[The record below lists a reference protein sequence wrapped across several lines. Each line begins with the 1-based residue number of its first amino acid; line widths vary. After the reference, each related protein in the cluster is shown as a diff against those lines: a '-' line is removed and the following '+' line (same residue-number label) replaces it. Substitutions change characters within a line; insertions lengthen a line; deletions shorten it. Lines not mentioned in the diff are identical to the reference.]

1 MPLIQ
6 STNRSESKSDLTKNR
21 FSRPSHLDRE
31 QLEYSAKTLFTY
43 GVILFTAIGIGAS
56 ITYMT
61 VQQLKK

>member
-6 STNRSESKSDLTKNR
+6 QKKANNSDLTKNR
-21 FSRPSHLDRE
+21 FSRPQHLDRE
-31 QLEYSAKTLFTY
+31 QLEYSAQTLFTY
-43 GVILFTAIGIGAS
+43 GVILFTAVGIGAS

>member
-6 STNRSESKSDLTKNR
+6 NQKADNSALLKNK

-31 QLEYSAKTLFTY
+31 QLEYSAQTLFTY
-43 GVILFTAIGIGAS
+43 GVILFTAIGVGAS
-56 ITYMT
+56 ITYLT